1 MRVETRSH
9 CSPAQRQ
16 FQQYIPSLLCPLDPV
31 TDHTR
36 VATKLLTQSN
46 RDSVLKVG
54 PTCFDDI
61 VKLSRLPLKS
71 LSQDTQA
78 WQKFANN
85 LFRRRNVNRRWE
97 DVVRRLAHVHVVIRV
112 NYRLVPSLPPE
123 MLDRAIRDDLVHVH
137 IRGSPATC
145 LEDVNNELVVKSSLH
160 YLLGRGDDSLALL
173 RVQQSQLHVGPRS
186 GELDQS
192 HSPNEFLRKAQTR
205 YWKVLN
211 GALGLSAIIRRTRTL
226 TSPMESLSNRYSS
239 TVTIIETPK
248 KARRTGTKKH
258 SLSNL
263 KIVLSILPSQFRSSL
278 RSKSPGEKIR
288 WTLISTRKMRR
299 NSQRLRDQ
307 IRQVLSVLDE
317 VEQYRMKNLSK
328 AHA

>member
-1 MRVETRSH
+1 MCVETRSH

-16 FQQYIPSLLCPLDPV
+16 FHQYLPSLFCPLDPV
-31 TDHTR
+31 PDHTR
-36 VATKLLTQSN
+36 VATKLLTQ
-46 RDSVLKVG
+46 RDRDCVLKVG

-61 VKLSRLPLKS
+61 FELSRLPLKS
-71 LSQDTQA
+71 LSQYTQA

-85 LFRRRNVNRRWE
+85 LFRRRNVDRRWE

-112 NYRLVPSLPPE
+112 NYRLVPSLAPE
-123 MLDRAIRDDLVHVH
+123 KLDRAIGDDLVHVH

-211 GALGLSAIIRRTRTL
+211 GPLGLSAIICRTRDL
-226 TSPMESLSNRYSS
+226 DFAHGVPVQPILLNRNHYRDADESPEN
-239 TVTIIETPK
+239 
-248 KARRTGTKKH
+248 
-258 SLSNL
+258 
-263 KIVLSILPSQFRSSL
+263 
-278 RSKSPGEKIR
+278 
-288 WTLISTRKMRR
+288 W
-299 NSQRLRDQ
+299 D
-307 IRQVLSVLDE
+307 
-317 VEQYRMKNLSK
+317 
-328 AHA
+328 

>member
-112 NYRLVPSLPPE
+112 NHRLVPSLAPE
-123 MLDRAIRDDLVHVH
+123 KLDRAIRDDLVHVH
-137 IRGSPATC
+137 IRRRPATR
-145 LEDVNNELVVKSSLH
+145 LEDFNNDLVAKSSLH
-160 YLLGRGDDSLALL
+160 
-173 RVQQSQLHVGPRS
+173 H
-186 GELDQS
+186 
-192 HSPNEFLRKAQTR
+192 
-205 YWKVLN
+205 
-211 GALGLSAIIRRTRTL
+211 
-226 TSPMESLSNRYSS
+226 
-239 TVTIIETPK
+239 
-248 KARRTGTKKH
+248 
-258 SLSNL
+258 
-263 KIVLSILPSQFRSSL
+263 
-278 RSKSPGEKIR
+278 
-288 WTLISTRKMRR
+288 LISRGHHSRAL
-299 NSQRLRDQ
+299 QRGSPAQ
-307 IRQVLSVLDE
+307 
-317 VEQYRMKNLSK
+317 
-328 AHA
+328 